1 MAIQRVKNKNG
12 EWIIV
17 GGIDRWV
24 PLTIDSQMSDSSTN
38 PVQNKIVKEYI
49 DDIITNSEIN
59 VKADTAMSDSSTN
72 PVQNKVIKEYV
83 DNAVQ
88 NVEIDVDSALSS
100 TSTNPVQNKVVK
112 SYIDNAVNG
121 VKVTIDSSLSS
132 SSTNPVQN
140 KVINSAINNKQD
152 KIVSGTH
159 IKTINDQSIVGS
171 GNINIQTTVDT
182 AMSSTST
189 NPVQNKVV
197 NTALGNKVDK
207 VSGKQLS
214 TEDFTSAFK
223 TKLEGI
229 EAGAQKNVQSDW
241 NITSETSG
249 AFIKNKPVID
259 TAMSDSSTNLVQN
272 KVIKKYIDDEITELE
287 NAIIDTEEVYAAA
300 VNDLNTRILIT
311 ETALSEEC
319 VVRESLQ
326 TEFQTFK
333 TQVTENEE
341 VWAIALTDIN
351 DRIDVNYQHGED
363 TYSTKDSLSI
373 EIQTINTSILDNEE
387 VIAATLTDLN
397 NQIASLNAI
406 IVELTTRIETLENA

>member
-24 PLTIDSQMSDSSTN
+24 PLTIDSQMSDTSNN
-38 PVQNKIVKEYI
+38 PVQNKVIKEYI
-49 DDIITNSEIN
+49 DDVITNSEIN

-72 PVQNKVIKEYV
+72 PVQNKVIKEYI

-88 NVEIDVDSALSS
+88 NVEIAVDSSLSS
-100 TSTNPVQNKVVK
+100 TSTNPVQNKVV
-112 SYIDNAVNG
+112 
-121 VKVTIDSSLSS
+121 
-132 SSTNPVQN
+132 
-140 KVINSAINNKQD
+140 NSAINNKQD

-159 IKTINDQSIVGS
+159 IKTINNQSIVGS

-241 NITSETSG
+241 NVTDTSNS
-249 AFIKNKPVID
+249 AFIKNKPTID
-259 TAMSDSSTNLVQN
+259 SEMSSTSTNLVQN
-272 KVIKKYIDDEITELE
+272 KVIKAYIDKFEEEL
-287 NAIIDTEEVYAAA
+287 ILDEEVYAAS
-300 VNDLNTRILIT
+300 VNDLNIRLVILESGLPEEIT
-311 ETALSEEC
+311 NRTL
-319 VVRESLQ
+319 LQ
-326 TEFQTFK
+326 TELQEFK

-351 DRIDVNYQHGED
+351 NRIDNNYQHGED
-363 TYSTKDSLSI
+363 TYSTKDSLNT

-406 IVELTTRIETLENA
+406 IAELTTRIETLENA